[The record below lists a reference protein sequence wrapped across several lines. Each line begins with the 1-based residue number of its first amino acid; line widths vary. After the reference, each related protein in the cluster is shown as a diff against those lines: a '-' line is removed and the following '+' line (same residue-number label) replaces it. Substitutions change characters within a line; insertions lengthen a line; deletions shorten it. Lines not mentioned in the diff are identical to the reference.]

1 MPQFKMPELQLV
13 FQTDQTTATALFSLA
28 QHEIIQFQKRLHIF
42 KGEREEGKGKGETER
57 ECQGGH
63 TREERNWTHRNV
75 AS

>member
-13 FQTDQTTATALFSLA
+13 FQADQTTATALFSLA

-42 KGEREEGKGKGETER
+42 KGEREERKGKGETER

-63 TREERNWTHRNV
+63 THGRKGAGPTEM
-75 AS
+75 